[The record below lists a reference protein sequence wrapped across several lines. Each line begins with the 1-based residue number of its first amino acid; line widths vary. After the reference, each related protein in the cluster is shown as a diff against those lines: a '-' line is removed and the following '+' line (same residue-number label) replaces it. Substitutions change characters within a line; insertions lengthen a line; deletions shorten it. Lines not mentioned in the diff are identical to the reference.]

1 MRHVIEQSELGSET
15 IIFTTTEDLPDFSQQ
30 DIVAVFVGLGVLDLE
45 AAVVLSRISVKTTEA
60 PVIAIAEGDFRTKT
74 RALEAGC
81 TEFLFDHE
89 LMPDKINEALA
100 LAAARQKATPLVP
113 RQTTEYK
120 RHFDD
125 GPVPMW
131 VIDMETLHFLE
142 VNRACLD
149 KYGYTREELLSMRLS
164 DIRPEEDVPLL
175 LTDFHNNLTAYL
187 DAGYWRH
194 RKKNGEVFWVHVYS
208 HSTVFNGRNARISS
222 VVDVNEKVKTEN
234 INKQLTIE
242 LQSQKHKLDNI
253 LLSVRDAIWSRNADT
268 LDLIYA
274 NEAFF
279 NLFGG
284 ASNRVD
290 ATNSSFFGQIHP
302 DDLRTVMESMAI
314 AREVGFSEV
323 EYRYLMTDGSLKM
336 LSARISYKKGGHGAP
351 DTVNGITTD
360 VTEARAME
368 NRIRQSEQNLLAT
381 INNTKDLIW
390 SVNTNLEIIFC
401 NKPYQDFIYSLTGI
415 IPKPGDYVLG
425 EWGSEAFVESRRRDY
440 ERALMGESFTTVV
453 EETYDGDL
461 LCKEFSN
468 NPIKDDDGT
477 IRGVNCIARDVS
489 EQKRQFMRIQE
500 QNEQLKEIAWIQS
513 HNVRGPV
520 ASILGLAELFV
531 IDAEEDEH
539 NSEIL
544 ANLKIATNNLDDI
557 IKEVVEKTKML
568 KRK

>member
-1 MRHVIEQSELGSET
+1 MGGDD
-15 IIFTTTEDLPDFSQQ
+15 IIFTTTEDLPDFSGQ
-30 DIVAVFVGLGVLDLE
+30 DLLAVFVGLGTWTRE
-45 AAVVLSRISVKTTEA
+45 AATVLRQICGRSPEV
-60 PVIAIAEGDFRTKT
+60 PVIAIAEGDIYCKGM
-74 RALEAGC
+74 ALQAGC
-81 TEFLFDHE
+81 TEFLFEHE
-89 LMPDKINEALA
+89 LTSKKIDEAVA
-100 LAAARQKATPLVP
+100 WAWARKKAAQPIIQ
-113 RQTTEYK
+113 QTTDYK

-131 VIDMETLHFLE
+131 VVDTESLRFLE

-149 KYGYTREELLSMRLS
+149 KYGYTREELLSMKLHE
-164 DIRPEEDVPLL
+164 IRPPEDVPML
-175 LTDFHNNLTAYL
+175 LTDFHKNLTDYL

-194 RKKNGEVFWVHVYS
+194 RKKGGEVFWVHVYS
-208 HSTVFNGRNARISS
+208 HSTMFDGRPARISS
-222 VVDVNEKVKTEN
+222 VVDVDEKVKTEN
-234 INKQLTIE
+234 INKELTIA
-242 LQSQKHKLDNI
+242 LQTQKDKLDNI

-274 NEAFF
+274 NDAFF
-279 NLFGG
+279 KLFGN
-284 ASNRVD
+284 AVSLAD
-290 ATNSSFFGQIHP
+290 ATKASFFGQVHP
-302 DDLRTVMESMAI
+302 DDLNAVMESMVEAK
-314 AREVGFSEV
+314 EVGFGEV
-323 EYRYLMTDGSLKM
+323 EYRYVMGDGSLKT
-336 LSARISYKKGGHGAP
+336 LSAKVSFKKGEHGAP

-368 NRIRQSEQNLLAT
+368 DRIRQSEQNLLAT

-390 SVNTNLEIIFC
+390 SVNTELEIIFC
-401 NKPYQDFIYSLTGI
+401 NKPYQDFIFDLTGT

-440 ERALMGESFTTVV
+440 ERALKGESFTTVV

-468 NPIKDDDGT
+468 NPIIDDDGT

-544 ANLKIATNNLDDI
+544 ENLKIATNNLDDI

-568 KRK
+568 KKK